1 MGYTRT
7 ISRYDNG
14 CSHHP
19 DCFSCPFTDCLH
31 DRPSLGGVGGGQP
44 GARSRAPG
52 GRFNRMVAQGI
63 TPMGAAG
70 VLACHEGVIVQTI
83 QRRLEK
89 ARESY
94 KEAP

>member
-1 MGYTRT
+1 MTT
-7 ISRYDNG
+7 AAAITPTASAVLSPTA
-14 CSHHP
+14 CM
-19 DCFSCPFTDCLH
+19 TA
-31 DRPSLGGVGGGQP
+31 RPSEVLVEVNRVRDLGLL
-44 GARSRAPG
+44 

-83 QRRLEK
+83 QCRLEK

>member
-31 DRPSLGGVGGGQP
+31 DRPPLEVLVEVNRVRDLGLLGGV
-44 GARSRAPG
+44 S
-52 GRFNRMVAQGI
+52 
-63 TPMGAAG
+63 T
-70 VLACHEGVIVQTI
+70 
-83 QRRLEK
+83 RRLPK
-89 ARESY
+89 ALPLWEPPECWPAMRG
-94 KEAP
+94 